1 MYIQLSR
8 ESWAQVDPFVDMS
21 VRDGRS
27 QCTKTIW
34 NNKDPVFNQ
43 VLSFIVNDPEHQ
55 SITAMVKDDDMQA
68 FSKVCSRARHSQ

>member
-1 MYIQLSR
+1 MGTGGPLCGHVCAR
-8 ESWAQVDPFVDMS
+8 RAL
-21 VRDGRS
+21 